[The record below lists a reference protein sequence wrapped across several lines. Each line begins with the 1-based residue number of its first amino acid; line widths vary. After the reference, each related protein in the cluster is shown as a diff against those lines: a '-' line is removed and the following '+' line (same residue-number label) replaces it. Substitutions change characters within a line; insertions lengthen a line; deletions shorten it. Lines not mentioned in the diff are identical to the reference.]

1 MILHIDCNTFY
12 ASCEVALR
20 PDLKG
25 KPVAVAN
32 CNEAG
37 GGIILALT
45 KEAKALG
52 LKRGDPVFK
61 VKEILN
67 RNNVA
72 VFPSNL
78 YKYVDISR
86 RIMQIVKEM
95 DLVVNFKQYSVDEF
109 FAELPLSS
117 KDDLRQYA
125 LKIKRQIEKCSGIP
139 VSCGVSLSYTLAKI
153 ATWYSKRFNGYGGVC
168 VLERENIE
176 KALERIKIGDVWG
189 IGRRTAPK
197 LESHR
202 IETALDFFRLPEYRV
217 RHYMNVN
224 GVRTWKELHGTPS
237 VSIDNPPRQKQIA
250 HCRTFTYMTSDLAKL
265 HSCIADYAFAASR
278 KLRDQHS
285 LCQTVSVFIATNP
298 HREDLAQF
306 QNFGTTTLDIA
317 TADVCAIAKAASSV
331 LDRIFLPY
339 YQYKSAGIILGE
351 IIPSEAIQLDIFNSD
366 CEKISRSIRLMEALD
381 SLTTK
386 YGMHSVQLA
395 AQGFEKEGMNLTN
408 FQPMRNETTNINEI
422 LCVR

>member
-153 ATWYSKRFNGYGGVC
+153 ATWYSKRYNGYGGVC

-217 RHYMNVN
+217 RHYTAEKRA
-224 GVRTWKELHGTPS
+224 GYDLH
-237 VSIDNPPRQKQIA
+237 
-250 HCRTFTYMTSDLAKL
+250 DLAL
-265 HSCIADYAFAASR
+265 RSR
-278 KLRDQHS
+278 G
-285 LCQTVSVFIATNP
+285 V
-298 HREDLAQF
+298 
-306 QNFGTTTLDIA
+306 
-317 TADVCAIAKAASSV
+317 
-331 LDRIFLPY
+331 
-339 YQYKSAGIILGE
+339 
-351 IIPSEAIQLDIFNSD
+351 
-366 CEKISRSIRLMEALD
+366 
-381 SLTTK
+381 
-386 YGMHSVQLA
+386 
-395 AQGFEKEGMNLTN
+395 
-408 FQPMRNETTNINEI
+408 
-422 LCVR
+422 